1 MKKTLQVI
9 AVVLALA
16 IVASWA
22 ALGANRGWTKTSR
35 EVRQLDEV
43 TGIEGITHVS
53 AFAPGV
59 DFLGAGLLA
68 AAGLAVASFFF
79 RKPTQTTT

>member
-1 MKKTLQVI
+1 MRKALQVV

-16 IVASWA
+16 IGASWA

-43 TGIEGITHVS
+43 TGIEGITNVK
-53 AFAPGV
+53 AFLPGV
-59 DFLGAGLLA
+59 DFLGAGLLI
-68 AAGLAVASFFF
+68 AAGFAGASLLF
-79 RKPTQTTT
+79 RKPKQTTT

>member
-9 AVVLALA
+9 AIVLALG

-43 TGIEGITHVS
+43 TGIEGITNVRT
-53 AFAPGV
+53 FLPGV
-59 DFLGAGLLA
+59 DYLGAGLVV
-68 AAGLAVASFFF
+68 AAGVAGVSLFF
-79 RKPTQTTT
+79 RRPNQTTT